1 MSLVRRNVIA
11 NTAGSAWGLLISLA
25 AVPFYI
31 RFLGIESYGL
41 IGVFLSLTAIFSL
54 LDFGLRTT
62 LNRKL
67 AQLSTQSGSAQEMR
81 DLLRTLEFI
90 YWGIAAIIGI
100 SVVLAAP
107 FIASRWIRPQEL
119 SVEAVT
125 LALRMIGIV
134 IACQWPLALY
144 GGGMMGLQRQVT
156 LNVIASS
163 FATVRSLGAILVLW
177 LVAPTLSAFFLWF
190 MVMSLAETLLTG
202 WMLWRRLPASGGKA
216 KFSSKQLEGLWRF
229 AAGMT
234 GVSVLSVV
242 LTQLDKVILS
252 AVLSLEAFGYYTLAW
267 RVAAAL
273 YSLSGPINTAFF
285 PRFSQL
291 AVTGDTRELAR
302 LYHQGCQLVS
312 VALLP
317 VAVILAFYSRD
328 FLYLWTTSPVIAES
342 SGAILSL
349 LAVGTALNGLMGL
362 PAALQFAHGW
372 TRLVI
377 VFNSIAVL
385 LLAPMIYFMSLRYGG
400 IGAAWVWIA
409 LNLGYVLFML
419 RVMHRKLLPGELR
432 AWYLLDVGAPLA
444 LAVLVAGLWWLVVGT
459 PVGYGAVLINLAGV
473 SLLTVV
479 AAVLAAP
486 QIRAEACDHVLRALR
501 RGG

>member
-1 MSLVRRNVIA
+1 M
-11 NTAGSAWGLLISLA
+11 LISLA

-41 IGVFLSLTAIFSL
+41 IGVFLSMTAIFSL

-81 DLLRTLEFI
+81 DLLRTLELI

-107 FIASRWIRPQEL
+107 FIASHWVRPREL

-144 GGGMMGLQRQVT
+144 AGGMMGLQKQVT
-156 LNVIASS
+156 LNLVASS

-177 LVAPTLSAFFLWF
+177 FMAPTLTAFFSWF
-190 MVMSLAETLLTG
+190 LIMSLAETLLTG
-202 WMLWRRLPASGGKA
+202 WMLWRCLPGSGVSA
-216 KFSSKQLEGLWRF
+216 RFSRQQLEGLWRF

-317 VAVILAFYSRD
+317 VAVILAFYAGD
-328 FLYLWTTSPVIAES
+328 FLYLWTTSPGIAEQ

-349 LAVGTALNGLMGL
+349 LALGTALNGLMGL

-385 LLAPMIYFMSLRYGG
+385 LLAPMIYFMSIRYGG
-400 IGAAWVWIA
+400 IGAAGVWLA
-409 LNLGYVLFML
+409 LNSGYVLFML
-419 RVMHRKLLPGELR
+419 RIMHHRLLPGELR
-432 AWYLLDVGAPLA
+432 AWYLLDVGAPLVS
-444 LAVLVAGLWWLVVGT
+444 AVLVAGLWRIVVGT
-459 PVGYGAVLINLAGV
+459 PVGYVAVLINLAGV
-473 SLLTVV
+473 SMLAI
-479 AAVLAAP
+479 AAAALAAP
-486 QIRAEACDHVLRALR
+486 QIRAMVRDHAARTFR
-501 RGG
+501 RGE